1 MFARGA
7 RKEKNVKSDKDS
19 NKGLSRKYLGLC
31 FGPLFET
38 PSNFNKYHH
47 SCNFNQRRTGVTPGE
62 KRTRLR
68 FIPKYLKKL
77 RLLIDSISLKCL
89 ILPLT
94 SLSQALHSLSSCCKL
109 AYSLARLHA
118 EASKIVFR
126 TES

>member
-77 RLLIDSISLKCL
+77 RLLIDSISLKWL

-94 SLSQALHSLSSCCKL
+94 SVASPPLALLLLQACVQPCKAARRSQ
-109 AYSLARLHA
+109 
-118 EASKIVFR
+118 
-126 TES
+126 